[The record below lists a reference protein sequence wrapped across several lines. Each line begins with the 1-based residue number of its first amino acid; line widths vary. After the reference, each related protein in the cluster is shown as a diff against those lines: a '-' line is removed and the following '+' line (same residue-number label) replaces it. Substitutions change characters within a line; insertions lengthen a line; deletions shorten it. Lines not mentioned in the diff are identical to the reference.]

1 MQNGNSRLFRT
12 PQDVG
17 EIVNYKNVI
26 EIIII
31 IIINRTKAKTAVV
44 LQPFSFSRLF
54 FFLVIIISKYCVVF
68 KNLFNNLL

>member
-31 IIINRTKAKTAVV
+31 NNNNNNNKLII
-44 LQPFSFSRLF
+44 
-54 FFLVIIISKYCVVF
+54 KYI
-68 KNLFNNLL
+68 K